1 MHLKTALF
9 GLNFDAFEYSWD
21 ETGGATRIGLALLL
35 YVENTGILQVE
46 KNFSRSIQELL
57 FVIFREHSVIKEC
70 TKTNSKRN
78 MLDPPMYIIITYN
91 NYNATVW
98 KQSMSAYVQY

>member
-35 YVENTGILQVE
+35 YVYHVCYLQYNKLKQYGKDMAYRV
-46 KNFSRSIQELL
+46 KDMDPFCLVFFSVLVVITSIN
-57 FVIFREHSVIKEC
+57 IHI
-70 TKTNSKRN
+70 
-78 MLDPPMYIIITYN
+78 
-91 NYNATVW
+91 
-98 KQSMSAYVQY
+98 

>member
-35 YVENTGILQVE
+35 LHSINTVRVVLTDNNASTSYCFQHFTCLVHEYI
-46 KNFSRSIQELL
+46 
-57 FVIFREHSVIKEC
+57 
-70 TKTNSKRN
+70 N
-78 MLDPPMYIIITYN
+78 MHIR
-91 NYNATVW
+91 
-98 KQSMSAYVQY
+98 

>member
-35 YVENTGILQVE
+35 KGFFKVFKVFNISN
-46 KNFSRSIQELL
+46 KKS
-57 FVIFREHSVIKEC
+57 
-70 TKTNSKRN
+70 
-78 MLDPPMYIIITYN
+78 
-91 NYNATVW
+91 
-98 KQSMSAYVQY
+98 